1 MKEEARLGLY
11 GGKNIAGPLVA
22 LESSNSENLI
32 LRYGFF
38 KKRPGSCLHHHPPG
52 LMLHLSTVVWL
63 MISAI
68 IGSQITKPLCNALPN
83 MEQLGPWDVS
93 TFISGTTDISSA
105 FPKGSI
111 NMKTILIAMGILAA
125 TAASA
130 FAAEPAKMMDT
141 KMGKVLVNEKSM
153 TLYTFDKD
161 AKGKSSCDKDCLKMW
176 PAFHTDGKAK
186 AAGEWSIVKAS
197 DGKDMWAYSGK
208 SLYTYSK
215 DMKSGDTNGDGV
227 GGVWHIAK

>member
-1 MKEEARLGLY
+1 MRSQF
-11 GGKNIAGPLVA
+11 IDAGYQTLK
-22 LESSNSENLI
+22 
-32 LRYGFF
+32 G
-38 KKRPGSCLHHHPPG
+38 
-52 LMLHLSTVVWL
+52 
-63 MISAI
+63 
-68 IGSQITKPLCNALPN
+68 NALPK
-83 MEQLGPWDVS
+83 MEQLGPWDVI
-93 TFISGTTDISSA
+93 TVISGTTDIQSA
-105 FPKGSI
+105 FPIGSI
-111 NMKTILIAMGILAA
+111 IMKTILIAMGILAV

-161 AKGKSSCDKDCLKMW
+161 AKGKSNCDKDCLKMW

-208 SLYTYSK
+208 PLYSYSK

-227 GGVWHIAK
+227 GGVWHMAK